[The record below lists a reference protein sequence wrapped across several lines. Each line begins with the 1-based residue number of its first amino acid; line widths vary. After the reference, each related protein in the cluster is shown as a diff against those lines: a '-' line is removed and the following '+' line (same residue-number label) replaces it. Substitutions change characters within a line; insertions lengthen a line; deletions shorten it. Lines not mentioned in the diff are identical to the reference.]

1 MTVSALDVGN
11 EVATE
16 SDRPSGQFIAGVVV
30 TLLVGWFIAYNFFG
44 FRIEGVVTSTS
55 FPPRRVIRQSGRCRC
70 PDKHRQRPIDGTRS
84 DAIDELVSSCT
95 AEGGSTRGCE
105 CIANFL
111 IENTSRDEMVFAED
125 PPRHRKVDL
134 LWGRYVGA
142 WTVRFGVR
150 RMRRVLMQEPLSSR

>member
-1 MTVSALDVGN
+1 M
-11 EVATE
+11 ATE

-44 FRIEGVVTSTS
+44 FRIEGVATGDF
-55 FPPRRVIRQSGRCRC
+55 FPDRAASSVNRAAVDAPTNIDSG
-70 PDKHRQRPIDGTRS
+70 PIDGTRS

-125 PPRHRKVDL
+125 PPSTGKWIYFGGGMWVP
-134 LWGRYVGA
+134 GRYGSAFAECGA
-142 WTVRFGVR
+142 
-150 RMRRVLMQEPLSSR
+150 